1 MEFFTNLGITNI
13 TAYLIGTVAIILL
26 PGPNSM
32 YVLATA
38 AQQGIKRGYAG
49 AAGVFVGDTIIM
61 VAAVIG
67 AATILREAPQVFIAL
82 KIAGALYLSYLGI
95 NMWIGAW
102 RIWQNRAN
110 IGTAASEMTQVEKSS
125 DPFKRALLISLINP
139 KAILFVLSFFLQFV
153 STDAA
158 HPYVAF
164 LVLGLILQFFSIA
177 YLSGL
182 IFAGAQLAQTFRS
195 RPVWMMLGT
204 VLVGCLFI
212 GFGVKLGLA
221 TL

>member
-67 AATILREAPQVFIAL
+67 AATILREAPQVFVAL

-95 NMWIGAW
+95 NMLIGAYK
-102 RIWQNRAN
+102 IWQTRAN
-110 IGTAASEMTQVEKSS
+110 ITAPKMAQIEKSTS
-125 DPFKRALLISLINP
+125 PFSRALLISLINP

-153 STDAA
+153 SADAP

>member
-67 AATILREAPQVFIAL
+67 AATILRKAPQVFVAL
-82 KIAGALYLSYLGI
+82 KIAGALYLSYLGV
-95 NMWIGAW
+95 NMLIGAYK
-102 RIWQNRAN
+102 IWQTRAN
-110 IGTAASEMTQVEKSS
+110 ITAPKMVQIEKSTN
-125 DPFKRALLISLINP
+125 PFSRALLISLINP

-153 STDAA
+153 SADAP

-212 GFGVKLGLA
+212 GFVVKLGLA
-221 TL
+221 TV